1 MIKNGSLASIFFG
14 EIMKKSMQIT
24 LPTLFIALLSACGNN
39 QTSESHE
46 DISSQVKAT
55 QKAKPPEVPVQDKVQ
70 VNENWQLVWQD
81 EFERSGIDSNK
92 WSFEINCFGGG
103 NDEKQCY
110 TDRAENAY
118 IHDGILTIAALR
130 EDFSGPALLDDDP
143 NYSLEN
149 TRTQPYTSARLR
161 TKNKGD
167 WKYGRFEI
175 SAKLPYGQGTW
186 PAIWMLPTD
195 WVYGGWAGSGEL
207 DIMEVVNLKAES
219 DEPEYQGFPEGR
231 VHGTLHYGRKYPE
244 NVYAGTFTH
253 LQNND
258 NPADDFHEYA
268 VEWEEGEIRWYIDD
282 VHYAT
287 QTSDS
292 WYTQY
297 LKDGKLVNGE
307 GAAPFNQHFHLIL
320 NFAVGGNWAGKVN
333 EQGIDES
340 VFPQTFEIDYVRVYQ
355 CSISPETGKG
365 CAARDD
371 AAKLVIG
378 APQPDL

>member
-1 MIKNGSLASIFFG
+1 KI
-14 EIMKKSMQIT
+14 
-24 LPTLFIALLSACGNN
+24 
-39 QTSESHE
+39 
-46 DISSQVKAT
+46 
-55 QKAKPPEVPVQDKVQ
+55 Q
-70 VNENWQLVWQD
+70 VNENWNLVWQD
-81 EFERSGIDSNK
+81 EFENPEIDLNK
-92 WSFEINCFGGG
+92 WGFEINCFGGG

-110 TDRAENAY
+110 TNRSDNAY
-118 IHDGILTIAALR
+118 IKDGVLTIAALK
-130 EDFSGPALLDDDP
+130 ESFTGPALLDDDP
-143 NYSLEN
+143 NYSVEN

-161 TKNKGD
+161 TKYKGD

-219 DEPEYQGFPEGR
+219 DEPSYAGFPEGR
-231 VHGTLHYGRKYPE
+231 VHGTLHYGRKAPE
-244 NVYAGTFTH
+244 NVYTGTYTH

-282 VHYAT
+282 IHYAT

-297 LKDGKLVNGE
+297 MKDGKLVNGE
-307 GAAPFNQHFHLIL
+307 GAAPFDQNFHLIL
-320 NFAVGGNWAGKVN
+320 NFAVGGNWAGNVN
-333 EQGIDES
+333 EKGIDES
-340 VFPQTFEIDYVRVYQ
+340 VFPQVFEIDYVRVYQ
-355 CSISPETGKG
+355 CSTNVETGKG
-365 CAARDD
+365 CAAIDP

-378 APQPDL
+378 APQPEL

>member
-1 MIKNGSLASIFFG
+1 MN
-14 EIMKKSMQIT
+14 KKINIT
-24 LPTLFIALLSACGNN
+24 LSGLFITVLSACGSNN
-39 QTSESHE
+39 TSEQ
-46 DISSQVKAT
+46 QVEVTPEEIKA
-55 QKAKPPEVPVQDKVQ
+55 QKQIPDVPVQDKIQ
-70 VNENWQLVWQD
+70 VNENWNLVWQD
-81 EFERSGIDSNK
+81 EFENPEIDLNK
-92 WSFEINCFGGG
+92 WGFEINCFGGG

-110 TDRAENAY
+110 TNRSDNAY
-118 IHDGILTIAALR
+118 IKDGVLTIAALK
-130 EDFSGPALLDDDP
+130 ESFTGPALLDDDP

-161 TKNKGD
+161 TKYKGD

-219 DEPEYQGFPEGR
+219 DEPSYAGFPEGR
-231 VHGTLHYGRKYPE
+231 VHGTLHYGRKAPE
-244 NVYAGTFTH
+244 NVYTGTYTH

-258 NPADDFHEYA
+258 NPADDFHVYA

-282 VHYAT
+282 IHYAT

-297 LKDGKLVNGE
+297 MKDGKLVNGE
-307 GAAPFNQHFHLIL
+307 GAAPFDQNFHLIL
-320 NFAVGGNWAGKVN
+320 NFAVGGNWAGNVN
-333 EQGIDES
+333 EKGIDES
-340 VFPQTFEIDYVRVYQ
+340 VFPQVFEIDYVRVYQ
-355 CSISPETGKG
+355 CSTNVETGKG
-365 CAARDD
+365 CAAIDP

-378 APQPDL
+378 APQPEL